1 MQLTVKIGDADGI
14 ILPRSVLDRLN
25 LVSGDSVYVTEVP
38 DGVKI
43 STRDANFDE
52 VMKHAERVMREN
64 DNALRRLAE

>member
-25 LVSGDSVYVTEVP
+25 VVSGDSVYVTDVP

>member
-14 ILPRSVLDRLN
+14 ILPRSVLERLN
-25 LVSGDSVYVTEVP
+25 VVSGDSVYVTEIP

>member
-25 LVSGDSVYVTEVP
+25 VVSGDSVYVTDVP

-64 DNALRRLAE
+64 DSALRRLAE

>member
-14 ILPRSVLDRLN
+14 ILPRSVLERLN
-25 LVSGDSVYVTEVP
+25 LVSGDSVYVTDMP

-43 STRDANFDE
+43 STRDAKFE
-52 VMKHAERVMREN
+52 LAMMHAERVMREN

>member
-14 ILPRSVLDRLN
+14 ILPRSVLERLN
-25 LVSGDSVYVTEVP
+25 VVSGDSVYVTDVP

>member
-14 ILPRSVLDRLN
+14 ILPRSILDRLN
-25 LVSGDSVYVTEVP
+25 VTSGDSVFLTDVP

-43 STRDANFDE
+43 STHDADFDLA
-52 VMKHAERVMREN
+52 MIHAERVMREN

>member
-1 MQLTVKIGDADGI
+1 MQLTVKSGDADGI

-25 LVSGDSVYVTEVP
+25 VVSGDSVNVTEIP

-52 VMKHAERVMREN
+52 IMKHAERVMREN

>member
-25 LVSGDSVYVTEVP
+25 VVSGDSVYVTDVP

-43 STRDANFDE
+43 STRDADFDE

>member
-25 LVSGDSVYVTEVP
+25 VVSGDSVYVTDVP

-43 STRDANFDE
+43 STRDANFE
-52 VMKHAERVMREN
+52 LAMMHAERVMREN

>member
-14 ILPRSVLDRLN
+14 VLPRSVLDRLN
-25 LVSGDSVYVTEVP
+25 VVSGDSVYVTDVP

>member
-1 MQLTVKIGDADGI
+1 MQLTVKSGDADGI

-25 LVSGDSVYVTEVP
+25 VVSGDSVYVTEIP